1 MRIVIAYNQR
11 GQIVTVA
18 KVYRL
23 PEDMPHPFAD
33 LLAEHRVL
41 SIEEPKGELR
51 EMSLVEIRHRFS
63 VDVANEKLVRKKQT
77 ARQKQKS

>member
-1 MRIVIAYNQR
+1 MRLVIAYDQS

-23 PEDMPHPFAD
+23 PEDSPHPFAD
-33 LLAEHRVL
+33 LLAKHRVL

-51 EMSLVEIRHRFS
+51 EMRLVEIRHQFS
-63 VDVANEKLVRKKQT
+63 VDVANEQLVTKATQT
-77 ARQKQKS
+77 PLLRG

>member
-1 MRIVIAYNQR
+1 MRLVIAYDQR

-18 KVYRL
+18 KMYRL

-51 EMSLVEIRHRFS
+51 EMRLVEIQHQFS
-63 VDVANEKLVRKKQT
+63 VNMVKGELVRKQQKS
-77 ARQKQKS
+77 RQKQKS

>member
-1 MRIVIAYNQR
+1 MRLVIAYDQR

-18 KVYRL
+18 KVYHL
-23 PEDMPHPFAD
+23 PEDTPHPFAD
-33 LLAEHRVL
+33 LPAEHRLL

-63 VDVANEKLVRKKQT
+63 VDVANEKLVRQKQK